1 MDEPEKNALPSIMEA
16 KLWTGG
22 AKMNRRPSRGPI
34 YGRELKNSTMRT
46 FTESERICE
55 TSFLSG
61 GHFSHAYTSGKEAPL
76 LFADEDD
83 FRLAMN
89 VIAQSAA
96 VHPKVR
102 ILAFE
107 VMGNHFHFVV
117 SSPAEAE
124 LLEFWDFIRRRL
136 MRLNSTAKALRL
148 STKPINSLQS
158 LRNTIVYVNRNGYV
172 TDRRYTPF
180 SYPWG
185 TGRYYYLDAPDGRE
199 LKDIFTVEKRAM
211 FRCRTPELPETWRVA
226 GGYVMPTSYCAI
238 AYGMAM
244 FRDAHHYFS
253 MLSKNVEAYTE
264 VAVELNDS
272 EFLTD
277 TELNTQLMATL
288 KAEYKS
294 ASVRDLSKA
303 QKYDLARQLRQN
315 FRSSNGQ
322 IRRVLG
328 LSQYEIDIVFPLTAA
343 AK

>member
-1 MDEPEKNALPSIMEA
+1 MK
-16 KLWTGG
+16 
-22 AKMNRRPSRGPI
+22 
-34 YGRELKNSTMRT
+34 T
-46 FTESERICE
+46 FTESERLCE
-55 TSFLSG
+55 ASFLSG
-61 GHFSHAYTSGKEAPL
+61 GHFSHAYTSGKETPL

-96 VHPKVR
+96 VYPQVR

-117 SSPAEAE
+117 SSPAESE
-124 LLEFWDFIRRRL
+124 LRGFWDFIRRRL
-136 MRLNSTAKALRL
+136 MRLNSNAKILKL

-172 TDRRYTPF
+172 ADRRFTPF

-185 TGRYYYLDAPDGRE
+185 TGRYYYLDAPDGEE

-211 FRCRTPELPETWRVA
+211 FRSRTPELPETWRVA
-226 GGYVMPTSYCAI
+226 DGHVVPTSYCAI

-253 MLSKNVEAYTE
+253 MLSKNVEAYTA
-264 VAVELNDS
+264 VAIELDES

-277 TELNTQLMATL
+277 TELNAQLMAIL
-288 KAEYKS
+288 NAEYKS
-294 ASVRDLSKA
+294 ASLRNLSKS

-328 LSQYEIDIVFPLTAA
+328 LSQYEIDIIFPLSAA
-343 AK
+343 AVK

>member
-1 MDEPEKNALPSIMEA
+1 MK
-16 KLWTGG
+16 
-22 AKMNRRPSRGPI
+22 
-34 YGRELKNSTMRT
+34 T
-46 FTESERICE
+46 FIESERVCE
-55 TSFLSG
+55 ASFLSG

-83 FRLAMN
+83 FRLTMN

-117 SSPAEAE
+117 SSPAESE
-124 LLEFWDFIRRRL
+124 LQEFWNFIRRRL

-148 STKPINSLQS
+148 NTKPINSLQS

-172 TDRRYTPF
+172 ADRRYTPF

-185 TGRYYYLDAPDGRE
+185 TGRYYYLDAPDGKE
-199 LKDIFTVEKRAM
+199 LKDIFTVEKRTM

-238 AYGMAM
+238 TYGMAM

-253 MLSKNVEAYTE
+253 MLSKNVEAYAE
-264 VAVELNDS
+264 LSVELDDS

-277 TELNTQLMATL
+277 TELNTQLMAIL

-303 QKYDLARQLRQN
+303 QKYDLARRLRQN

-328 LSQYEIDIVFPLTAA
+328 LSQYEIDIIFPLTAA